1 MPDRAQD
8 RPEVR
13 SYEDINFTSARHV
26 SLLAVLSQSNDFY
39 YHNRKRF
46 LNIENERPLVSQTG
60 SAHGILAFAG
70 AKAVAFIIYHKFDDT
85 NPRHQTLTHSAIE
98 IQFHLVDKK
107 RRGRGI
113 GTLLLHTV
121 ESQYAKRIIS
131 VEVDETRGS
140 APYYT
145 KMGYNLNFVT
155 NPCFG
160 TKVTYGRKVSFDGA
174 PAPSH
179 PDIKYYYKLIL
190 SDEIT
195 RRIRNASEKLSA
207 LINHLPQ
214 EDRRDFAELLKIG
227 SFSGDRPSGHT

>member
-1 MPDRAQD
+1 MPERAQA
-8 RPEVR
+8 RPEAR
-13 SYEDINFTSARHV
+13 RYEDIDFTSARHV

-39 YHNRKRF
+39 YRNRNRF

-85 NPRHQTLTHSAIE
+85 NPRHQTLTHPAIE
-98 IQFHLVDKK
+98 IQFHLVDEK

-113 GTLLLHTV
+113 GTLLLHAV
-121 ESQYAKRIIS
+121 EEQYAKRIIS
-131 VEVDETRGS
+131 VEVDETRDS

-160 TKVTYGRKVSFDGA
+160 TKVTYSPQANFDGSSA
-174 PAPSH
+174 LSH
-179 PDIKYYYKLIL
+179 PHIKHYYKLIL
-190 SDEIT
+190 SDALATI
-195 RRIRNASEKLSA
+195 IRNASEKLCA
-207 LINHLPQ
+207 LMHHLPQ
-214 EDRRDFAELLKIG
+214 EDRREFAKLLKLNK
-227 SFSGDRPSGHT
+227 